1 MPYPYFMLGLNF
13 SPRSVQ
19 VEIYYPDY
27 RGVDIIERANFHDF
41 WYVKGSHFSTMLT
54 CASARVMS
62 QQFKDL
68 YDQNGWT
75 GLTFS
80 EAIVIHDLKPGFLVP
95 TKYYYVQVVGRCE
108 KVVAHTIVKGKSV
121 DFKSGWEVVN
131 DRGFS
136 FFIASKLGQWIC
148 QADVAKTLQ
157 KAKVSNM
164 YFDDFEQYK
173 SYPIPEEDPNQ
184 MEF

>member
-1 MPYPYFMLGLNF
+1 MLGLNF
-13 SPRSVQ
+13 APRSVQ

-27 RGVDIIERANFHDF
+27 RGVDIMERANFHDF

-54 CASARVMS
+54 CASANVIS

-80 EAIVIHDLKPGFLVP
+80 EPIVIHDLKPGLLLP
-95 TKYYYVQVVGRCE
+95 TNYYNVQVVGRCE
-108 KVVAHTIVKGKSV
+108 KVVAHTIVKGNSV

-136 FFIASKLGQWIC
+136 FFHSSKLGALIC
-148 QADVAKTLQ
+148 SHEVGITFK
-157 KAKVSNM
+157 KAKVTNLYIDVFS
-164 YFDDFEQYK
+164 EYK
-173 SYPIPEEDPNQ
+173 RYPLPYEDPNQ